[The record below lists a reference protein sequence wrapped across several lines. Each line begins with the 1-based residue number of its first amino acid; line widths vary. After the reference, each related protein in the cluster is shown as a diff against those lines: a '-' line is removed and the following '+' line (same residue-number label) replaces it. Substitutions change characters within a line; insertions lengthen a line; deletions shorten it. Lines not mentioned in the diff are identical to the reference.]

1 MEPKFKGR
9 RILIVEDEALVALDI
24 ADSFKRAGAEVMT
37 TNSLKRALIIADRA
51 DLSAAVVDHAL
62 IDGDSAPIR
71 ERLEERG
78 IPFVICS
85 GIVGQDDIVCDAPVI
100 NKPATLDIL
109 TSTVDG
115 LLARNLK
122 LG

>member
-1 MEPKFKGR
+1 
-9 RILIVEDEALVALDI
+9 VEDEALVALDI

-37 TNSLKRALIIADRA
+37 TNSLKRALMIADRA

-71 ERLEERG
+71 ERLEERH
-78 IPFVICS
+78 IPFVIYS
-85 GIVGQDDIVCDAPVI
+85 GIIDQDDVGCDTPVI
-100 NKPATLDIL
+100 TKPTTLDVL

-115 LLARNLK
+115 LLSRNPR